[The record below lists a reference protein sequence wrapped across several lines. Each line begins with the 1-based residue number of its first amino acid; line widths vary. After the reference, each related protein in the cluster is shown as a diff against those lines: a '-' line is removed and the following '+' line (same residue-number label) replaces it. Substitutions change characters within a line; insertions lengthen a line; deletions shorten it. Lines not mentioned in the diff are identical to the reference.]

1 MYKKIV
7 ERTRSARP
15 KKKGCKEIFNK
26 NNMRGRGEGESEK
39 NCYKWQLAT
48 PFDGGK
54 EHTEGG
60 GQKKSNTH
68 T

>member
-15 KKKGCKEIFNK
+15 KKKVAKKSLTSTTRTVGVV
-26 NNMRGRGEGESEK
+26 GESEK

-60 GQKKSNTH
+60 DKKRNTN

>member
-26 NNMRGRGEGESEK
+26 YSKRELCGRGK
-39 NCYKWQLAT
+39 R
-48 PFDGGK
+48 
-54 EHTEGG
+54 
-60 GQKKSNTH
+60 KKTVTNGS
-68 T
+68 